1 MRISGNGNARIF
13 FKKHGVTDE
22 QMMSEKKYKHKAA
35 QEYRKHLTKVLN
47 EEQQQHV
54 AVTRSRSEEEVRSGL
69 DALLLK
75 TKEPGLVP
83 ETVFALP
90 EASVPQVPV
99 AAPAPPRANGTL
111 DINVAVSKADTAAA
125 PAPTPESSDVQPSA
139 SLLETDPMKALKLA
153 GKKPSAAAAKR
164 GLGAKKLV
172 TTTADNRMES
182 FESVEKRSQ
191 QGAQEVE
198 QKKKLDVAESSEG
211 GRLSSMLRELDDSNK
226 PSIYRSA
233 PSTTSTSSTS
243 PVYRPSSFASGLS
256 VPTTNTSE
264 SYAARQKYG
273 NAKGISSD
281 QYFGRDA
288 EEAADARVK
297 LQNFSN
303 SSAISSDMLY
313 GNSSSGAGSGPYDP
327 YSESATSANAA
338 LNLDKLKDSV
348 SGFFSDVQRRFG

>member
-1 MRISGNGNARIF
+1 M
-13 FKKHGVTDE
+13 
-22 QMMSEKKYKHKAA
+22 
-35 QEYRKHLTKVLN
+35 
-47 EEQQQHV
+47 
-54 AVTRSRSEEEVRSGL
+54 AVTRSRSEEEVRGGL

-75 TKEPGLVP
+75 TKEPSLVP

-90 EASVPQVPV
+90 ETSVPQVPV
-99 AAPAPPRANGTL
+99 AAPAAPRANGTL
-111 DINVAVSKADTAAA
+111 DINVAVTKADSAAASA
-125 PAPTPESSDVQPSA
+125 PAPTPESSEIQPSP

-153 GKKPSAAAAKR
+153 GKKPSSAAAKR

-172 TTTADNRMES
+172 TTTADNRLES
-182 FESVEKRSQ
+182 FETVEKRSQ

-198 QKKKLDVAESSEG
+198 QKKKLEVSESSEG

-256 VPTTNTSE
+256 VPTSNTSE

-273 NAKGISSD
+273 NAKAISSD

>member
-1 MRISGNGNARIF
+1 M
-13 FKKHGVTDE
+13 
-22 QMMSEKKYKHKAA
+22 
-35 QEYRKHLTKVLN
+35 
-47 EEQQQHV
+47 
-54 AVTRSRSEEEVRSGL
+54 AVTRSRSEEEVRGGL

-75 TKEPGLVP
+75 SKEPSLVP

-90 EASVPQVPV
+90 EVSVPQVPV

-111 DINVAVSKADTAAA
+111 DINVAVSKADPAA
-125 PAPTPESSDVQPSA
+125 PAPTPEPSDVQPSA

-198 QKKKLDVAESSEG
+198 QKKKLEVSESSES

-233 PSTTSTSSTS
+233 PSTTSTSSAS

-256 VPTTNTSE
+256 VPNSNTSE

-273 NAKGISSD
+273 NAKAISSD